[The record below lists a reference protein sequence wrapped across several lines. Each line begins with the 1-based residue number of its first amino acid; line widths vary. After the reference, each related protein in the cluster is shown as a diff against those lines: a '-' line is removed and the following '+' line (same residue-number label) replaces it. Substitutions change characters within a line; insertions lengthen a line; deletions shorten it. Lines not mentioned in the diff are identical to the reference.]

1 MSSLALRLRE
11 ILLAKGKEV
20 EILASSQ
27 GTSVNLSTQI
37 PLAWY
42 VLRREKAADPQS
54 WGKEAIYQVKRSFI
68 LEVCCKRH
76 FQGGSFHFVE

>member
-20 EILASSQ
+20 GILTSSQ
-27 GTSVNLSTQI
+27 GTSFNLSIQI

-42 VLRREKAADPQS
+42 VLRREKRLIPNP
-54 WGKEAIYQVKRSFI
+54 GEKKPYIK
-68 LEVCCKRH
+68 
-76 FQGGSFHFVE
+76 

>member
-11 ILLAKGKEV
+11 ILLAKEKEV

-27 GTSVNLSTQI
+27 GTSFNLSIQI

-42 VLRREKAADPQS
+42 VLRREKAADPPILE
-54 WGKEAIYQVKRSFI
+54 KENIYEVKRSFI
-68 LEVCCKRH
+68 LEVYRKRR